1 MHICSI
7 TERKLRAFMA
17 LVALSSALTGGAL
30 AMPLNAVSLESNFR
44 AAEEVSGQEV
54 QQALK
59 PYLGRE
65 ITADLLEDVLAEV
78 SRYYRTHGHGM
89 ARAFCPEQTLSHGV
103 LSVYVHDPVI
113 RGVSPEDEG
122 VLTEGAKERL
132 FKRVREADGKPLSS
146 GEMENALLR
155 LADLGTLDLKG
166 ELDDRSLDPALTVR
180 VSEALP
186 HELTLFADNH
196 GTKASGEY
204 RFGGMARLGNL
215 TGNADLLSLFYAR
228 SSHRQNNYSAAYVF
242 PVNSAPT
249 RLGVSV
255 CLSDYE
261 LGREYEDLGAQG
273 SYHSCEAWLTHPVY
287 RTPSARVELTGGFRY
302 RELEDEF
309 TEFDLSFEK
318 TTAAGYLNAAAAF
331 LIGNDS
337 ALSLDTTL
345 TAGRLDSKEDEF
357 SLYEDSSYALLN
369 LSAALRVPLTQNLA
383 LTAEAEGQLASSG
396 LDSSEHFVAS
406 GATGVNAC
414 DSSVASGD
422 EGYLLKAGLEFRPF
436 RATELTLGPVL
447 TTACVYDESLNES
460 LRLHAAGLEA
470 GLKVHGLSLTLSAAH
485 SLGSL
490 PQGVTDKGQ
499 VWCSVSYAFA

>member
-7 TERKLRAFMA
+7 TERKLRAFLAGAA
-17 LVALSSALTGGAL
+17 LSVALTEAAS

-89 ARAFCPEQTLSHGV
+89 ARAFCPEQILSHGV
-103 LSVYVHDPVI
+103 LSVYVHDPVV

-155 LADLGTLDLKG
+155 LADLGTLNLKG
-166 ELDDRSLDPALTVR
+166 ELNDRSLDPALTVR

-204 RFGGMARLGNL
+204 RFGGMARFGNL

-287 RTPSARVELTGGFRY
+287 RTPRARVELTGGFRY

-309 TEFDLSFEK
+309 TEFDLTFEK

-369 LSAALRVPLTQNLA
+369 LSAA
-383 LTAEAEGQLASSG
+383 
-396 LDSSEHFVAS
+396 

-422 EGYLLKAGLEFRPF
+422 EGYLLKAGLEYRPLS
-436 RATELTLGPVL
+436 TLNLTLGPVL

-490 PQGVTDKGQ
+490 PHGVTDEGQ
-499 VWCSVSYAFA
+499 VWCSLSYAFA